1 MDVFEI
7 KQAIKELSTKDQWEL
22 SEWFQEFMA
31 DEWDKQI
38 ERDVKAGKLDR
49 FFAQADND
57 AAAGRL
63 TPL

>member
-31 DEWDKQI
+31 DEWDKEI
-38 ERDVKAGKLDR
+38 ERDMKAGKLDKL
-49 FFAQADND
+49 FAKADD
-57 AAAGRL
+57 AFAAGRS